1 MKWHT
6 FTLAPS
12 MRISSFGIGLTPCVD
27 EDARIL
33 L

>member
-6 FTLAPS
+6 FTLAPC
-12 MRISSFGIGLTPCVD
+12 MRISSFGIGITAGVND
-27 EDARIL
+27 DARIL